1 MEEGKEHFISKEPE
15 KIFQIGND
23 INDMKNSYL
32 IEDFLE
38 VVKYELK
45 IPNYH
50 VRRKWTIDQK
60 SDYVEQLILK
70 GSFEPIVFYEK
81 EYRAYEVIDG
91 VERIKALVGFYTN
104 KFAISKTK
112 ISDDLIGVKFHDLPW
127 NLKRIFINNRIMAY
141 IIEYKMSR
149 EQKIDLMNRLNADFD

>member
-1 MEEGKEHFISKEPE
+1 VEEFMMNEEGKEPE
-15 KIFQIGND
+15 KFFRIGND
-23 INDMKNSYL
+23 INNMKNSYL
-32 IEDFLE
+32 IEDFIE
-38 VVKYELK
+38 VIKYELK

-60 SDYVEQLILK
+60 SDYIEQLILK
-70 GSFEPIVFYEK
+70 GSYEPLVFYEK
-81 EYRAYEVIDG
+81 AYRTYEVIDG

-112 ISDDLIGVKFHDLPW
+112 ISDDLIGVKFQELPW
-127 NLKRIFINNRIMAY
+127 KLPGIVFNNRIMAY